1 MYGCRNK
8 AVLNS
13 SPDIPLMFLFIQ
25 LIIAVVLLHASALVS
40 KRIEIPKLEIDVA
53 KKLFPVV
60 AVNIIGLVFN
70 TLCLRDVEAS
80 FFQVR

>member
-1 MYGCRNK
+1 M
-8 AVLNS
+8 LNS
-13 SPDIPLMFLFIQ
+13 SPDIPLMFLLIQ

>member
-1 MYGCRNK
+1 M
-8 AVLNS
+8 LNS
-13 SPDIPLMFLFIQ
+13 SPDIPLMFLLIQ

-40 KRIEIPKLEIDVA
+40 KRIEIPKLELDVA